1 MAYFAPEDIL
11 RARDMDLLTYL
22 RNYEPQNL
30 VHLNGDNYC
39 TREHDSLKISNGKWY
54 WFSRAIGGVSA
65 LDYLIKVK
73 ELTFPQAVEAILG
86 RAAIQPPVFYPQ
98 KEKKNQELFMPKL
111 SDDTKKVEQYLRG
124 RGIHPIIIR
133 HCIENKLLFETADF
147 HSALFMGYDRDG
159 KARYGSLRGTTTQY
173 KSELTGSDKHFSFS
187 LNNEISADEVHVFES
202 AIDLL
207 SFATLELF
215 EGRDWKNEALLSLAG
230 VFKT

>member
-73 ELTFPQAVEAILG
+73 ELSFPQAVEAILG
-86 RAAIQPPVFYPQ
+86 RSAIQPPVFYPQ
-98 KEKKNQELFMPKL
+98 KEKKIQELCMPKL
-111 SDDTKKVEQYLRG
+111 SDDTKKVEQY
-124 RGIHPIIIR
+124 
-133 HCIENKLLFETADF
+133 
-147 HSALFMGYDRDG
+147 
-159 KARYGSLRGTTTQY
+159 
-173 KSELTGSDKHFSFS
+173 
-187 LNNEISADEVHVFES
+187 
-202 AIDLL
+202 
-207 SFATLELF
+207 
-215 EGRDWKNEALLSLAG
+215 
-230 VFKT
+230 

>member
-73 ELTFPQAVEAILG
+73 ELSFPQAVEAILG
-86 RAAIQPPVFYPQ
+86 RSAIQPPVFYPQ
-98 KEKKNQELFMPKL
+98 KEKKIQELCMPKL

-187 LNNEISADEVHVFES
+187 LNNEISADEVHVF
-202 AIDLL
+202 
-207 SFATLELF
+207 
-215 EGRDWKNEALLSLAG
+215 
-230 VFKT
+230 